1 MEGKRIS
8 LETLRYKLENRE
20 EKGQRKKAEKDETG
34 KLEII
39 FKPIIEG

>member
-20 EKGQRKKAEKDETG
+20 EKGQRKKKEKDETG
-34 KLEII
+34 KLETI